1 MVRAITKQEIRRNP
15 LAEWLASA
23 VRFVELR
30 RTTILAA
37 VLAGAV
43 LGIAGGGYW
52 WYQARQEAEAARA
65 LAGAYA
71 VLRGEQAEKPGT
83 PEEAL
88 KRFREVVEQHR
99 RTRAAEEGLIAAGN
113 LQYETGKVEEAA
125 SSYSEYLTAYSRGR
139 FRMLAA
145 LGKAY
150 ALEAKGDLQ
159 GAAQT
164 LSEELER
171 DRENPLAGEAY
182 MSLAR
187 TYEGLKK
194 PEDAMRVYGQVV
206 DRFTQT
212 NWAQQALQRMTALKA
227 K

>member
-1 MVRAITKQEIRRNP
+1 VVKATTKQEIRRNP
-15 LAEWLASA
+15 LAEWLTLA
-23 VRFVELR
+23 VRFVQSR

-43 LGIAGGGYW
+43 LGVAGGGYW
-52 WYQARQEAEAARA
+52 WYQERQEAEAARA
-65 LAGAYA
+65 LAGAYT
-71 VLRGEQAEKPGT
+71 VLRGEQVGKPGT

-88 KRFREVVEQHR
+88 KRFREVIEQHR
-99 RTRAAEEGLIAAGN
+99 GTRAAEEGLIAAGN
-113 LQYETGKVEEAA
+113 LQYEAGKVDEAA
-125 SSYSEYLTAYSRGR
+125 SSYSEYLTAYPRGR

-150 ALEAKGDLQ
+150 TLEAKGDLQ

-194 PEDAMRVYGQVV
+194 PEDAMRVYGLVV
-206 DRFTQT
+206 DRLTQT